1 MNLSKCQ
8 EQDKLRY
15 EANIHKAS
23 FTERR
28 LFYLNKTFLRLVQSH
43 ILLYDVIKS
52 QVQAKVLFIV
62 L

>member
-1 MNLSKCQ
+1 MNLSGCQ
-8 EQDKLRY
+8 EQDKPRY

-28 LFYLNKTFLRLVQSH
+28 LFYLNKTFLRSERGRT
-43 ILLYDVIKS
+43 LLYGIIEG